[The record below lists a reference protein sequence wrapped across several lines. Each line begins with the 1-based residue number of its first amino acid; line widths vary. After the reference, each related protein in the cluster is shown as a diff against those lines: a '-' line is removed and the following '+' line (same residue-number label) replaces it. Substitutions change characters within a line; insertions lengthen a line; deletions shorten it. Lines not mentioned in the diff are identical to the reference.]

1 MYITVLINSLIL
13 GFGYYLSIVFLPEI
27 MGVNPLIPKY
37 LLISLGTIWLVSS
50 KNKWWINM
58 ISILLA
64 NMISF
69 PVVDGLLK

>member
-1 MYITVLINSLIL
+1 MYITVLSNTLIL

-37 LLISLGTIWLVSS
+37 LLISLGTSWLVSS

-64 NMISF
+64 IMISF

>member
-1 MYITVLINSLIL
+1 MYITVLINSLML